1 MTKKILLLIT
11 GVFLFG
17 CSIKPPVKVS
27 IPEPVVKAE
36 PIPEKPNYRQSY
48 NKQID
53 LIHTRLNVSFDWKHK
68 ELIGQ
73 AAIILRP
80 HFYSTDTLVLNA
92 RGMEL
97 KEVALLSSNGKHIPL
112 KYEYDSLLIK
122 IHLDRIYSK
131 EESLTLY
138 IYYISKPEG
147 LAEGGSRAITNDKGL
162 YFINADSLDPEKP
175 TEVWTQ
181 GETESNSVW
190 FPTIEDPGQ
199 KMTQEI
205 YITIDTAFTTLSNG
219 LLISSTNNS
228 DGTKTDYWKQS
239 LPAAPYL
246 TMIAAGKY
254 SVVRERWK
262 NIEVSYYVDPPY
274 EKYAHMIFGNTPEM
288 MSLFSDLLGVP
299 FIWEKYSQIVVHD
312 YVSGAM
318 ENTTA
323 VVHGTNMQQDYRKYN
338 DGNYEDYIS
347 HELFHHW
354 FGDLVTCESWSNITL
369 NEGFANYSEYLWRE
383 YKYGREDADRL
394 NQNDMAVYLY
404 VATENDPPLI
414 RYQYKNREDVYD
426 GISYDKGGRVLHMLR
441 KYVGDN
447 AFFAS
452 LHLYLS
458 THMFSTAEI
467 SDLRIAFE
475 KTTGEDLNWFFDQW
489 FLKGG
494 HPSISIDYDWN
505 DSLHRETVTINQKQN
520 LAENPL
526 YKLPLD
532 VDLYYNGKT
541 ERKKIIVEDASQKF
555 YFDLPVKPDLV
566 NVDAEKMLLC
576 NKTDNKTNAE
586 LIFQYEHAPLYLD
599 RQEAIS
605 KIGNSYKVNTPEASV
620 ILKALHDKYYG
631 IRLTALNNIGELALN
646 DTGKIKE
653 EIKKLATSD
662 SSSEVR
668 EKALTGIGK
677 YFSYSEFSQFITDAL
692 KDSSYKVVARAFKI
706 ISDKD
711 VTKAKEIAIVLEKD
725 SSDVVFSRLSEYYS
739 TSTEDKTEFYKRAM
753 SVATFF
759 GRYQVIKDFTKYLN
773 GNINTDIV
781 SAGTDILIERAKRL
795 TSKRF
800 HTALINS
807 LKEIESSIKKR
818 ISDGEDELVNIKDS
832 TIKIEKEAALSN
844 LKIMRNKLH
853 EKIIAIDK

>member
-1 MTKKILLLIT
+1 
-11 GVFLFG
+11 
-17 CSIKPPVKVS
+17 
-27 IPEPVVKAE
+27 
-36 PIPEKPNYRQSY
+36 
-48 NKQID
+48 
-53 LIHTRLNVSFDWKHK
+53 
-68 ELIGQ
+68 
-73 AAIILRP
+73 
-80 HFYSTDTLVLNA
+80 
-92 RGMEL
+92 
-97 KEVALLSSNGKHIPL
+97 
-112 KYEYDSLLIK
+112 
-122 IHLDRIYSK
+122 
-131 EESLTLY
+131 
-138 IYYISKPEG
+138 
-147 LAEGGSRAITNDKGL
+147 
-162 YFINADSLDPEKP
+162 
-175 TEVWTQ
+175 
-181 GETESNSVW
+181 
-190 FPTIEDPGQ
+190 
-199 KMTQEI
+199 
-205 YITIDTAFTTLSNG
+205 
-219 LLISSTNNS
+219 
-228 DGTKTDYWKQS
+228 
-239 LPAAPYL
+239 
-246 TMIAAGKY
+246 
-254 SVVRERWK
+254 
-262 NIEVSYYVDPPY
+262 
-274 EKYAHMIFGNTPEM
+274 
-288 MSLFSDLLGVP
+288 
-299 FIWEKYSQIVVHD
+299 
-312 YVSGAM
+312 M

-520 LAENPL
+520 FADNPL

-541 ERKKIIVEDASQKF
+541 ERKKITVEDASQKF

-576 NKTDNKTNAE
+576 NKIDNKTNAE

-599 RQEAIS
+599 RLEAVS
-605 KIGNSYKVNTPEASV
+605 KIGNNYKVNTPEASV
-620 ILKALHDKYYG
+620 MLKALHDKYYG

-646 DTGKIKE
+646 DTGIIKE

-773 GNINTDIV
+773 ENTNTDIV

-807 LKEIESSIKKR
+807 LKEIESSIKKK

-844 LKIMRNKLH
+844 LKIMRNNPSNQLKH
-853 EKIIAIDK
+853 